1 MTRSDLLAY
10 LSETYREITETL
22 SIAQAD
28 APSAYS
34 LALDQAFR
42 RLGVAESGLSTATTE
57 SVEAAQALG
66 EYYSLRRFR
75 ALAAVRVDYPADGN
89 RVMQKRSQ
97 LFQQITDLLVE
108 AAERCEA
115 LGFSMKAETLLQ
127 SVQWS
132 TDYVEPVALDG

>member
-22 SIAQAD
+22 SISQSD

-34 LALDQAFR
+34 HALDQAFR
-42 RLGVAESGLSTATTE
+42 RLNVAESGLAIAE
-57 SVEAAQALG
+57 SNDVEAAQALG

-89 RVMQKRSQ
+89 RIMQKRSQ
-97 LFQQITDLLVE
+97 LFQQISDLLAE

-127 SVQWS
+127 SVQWV